1 MVNYGHIYSSEKP
14 QEVEMTNTLVFVA
27 SNIQPFS
34 RTLDDRA
41 ETGFEYDCI
50 CYTKDEYIHLMA
62 TTNAEL
68 QTELLNTQMAL
79 CEIYELLEGG
89 E

>member
-50 CYTKDEYIHLMA
+50 CYTKDEYIRQIDA
-62 TTNAEL
+62 ANREL
-68 QTELLNTQMAL
+68 KEQILITQEAISDL
-79 CEIYELLEGG
+79 YEMLEG
-89 E
+89 

>member
-27 SNIQPFS
+27 SNIQPF
-34 RTLDDRA
+34 THILDGRA

-50 CYTKDEYIHLMA
+50 CYTKDEYIRQIDA
-62 TTNAEL
+62 ANREL
-68 QTELLNTQMAL
+68 KEQVLITQEAISDL
-79 CEIYELLEGG
+79 YEMLEG
-89 E
+89 

>member
-34 RTLDDRA
+34 RTLDDRT
-41 ETGFEYDCI
+41 EIGFEYDCI
-50 CYTKDEYIHLMA
+50 CYTKDEYIRQIDA
-62 TTNAEL
+62 ANREL
-68 QTELLNTQMAL
+68 KEQVLITQEAISDL
-79 CEIYELLEGG
+79 YEMLEG
-89 E
+89 

>member
-50 CYTKDEYIHLMA
+50 CYTKDEYIRQIDA
-62 TTNAEL
+62 ANREL
-68 QTELLNTQMAL
+68 KEQVLITQEAISDL
-79 CEIYELLEGG
+79 YEMLEG
-89 E
+89 